1 MSNSYTYVD
10 TDYIYT
16 DPQTGVLRNIGNIT
30 DNEALQFAEAGAT
43 ARRSQE
49 LWMNPIQVTGSETLF
64 SIHHYLFQDIYEW
77 AGQKRTVEI
86 SKGGKQFFPQMQT
99 HIYESVLMQSLWLL
113 NLTHISVLQS
123 VLAQHSQY
131 PPGTSPPLNP

>member
-1 MSNSYTYVD
+1 MPNNYTYVD

-30 DNEALQFAEAGAT
+30 DNKALQFAEAGAT
-43 ARRSQE
+43 TRRSQE
-49 LWMNPIQVTGSETLF
+49 LWMDPIQVTGSETLF

-86 SKGGKQFFPQMQT
+86 SKSGKLFFPLYRFNT
-99 HIYESVLMQSLWLL
+99 ALSYIDELIANVY
-113 NLTHISVLQS
+113 LQK
-123 VLAQHSQY
+123 
-131 PPGTSPPLNP
+131 